1 MNARCEQLVARA
13 HAQGA
18 LRDGVTGADVVPIAA
33 MIDAVMGLSAERPLE
48 TWRRYLVIVLDGLRA
63 RPDQAPLPTA
73 GGTDRPRR

>member
-1 MNARCEQLVARA
+1 
-13 HAQGA
+13 
-18 LRDGVTGADVVPIAA
+18 